1 MSCVQR
7 VQRTLEESEGM
18 TQVTF
23 DPQTETFR
31 LAVQAA
37 FRFDDVAERVRLAGQ
52 AHDAR
57 LGLTDGPVWVLT
69 RQ

>member
-23 DPQTETFR
+23 DPQTETF
-31 LAVQAA
+31 LLVAQVA
-37 FRFDDVAERVRLAGQ
+37 FRFDDVAKRVRRAGQ

-57 LGLTDGPVWVLT
+57 LGLTDGPVRVLT
-69 RQ
+69 RM

>member
-1 MSCVQR
+1 MSCVLL
-7 VQRTLEESEGM
+7 VQRTLEKSEGI

-31 LAVQAA
+31 IEVQAA
-37 FRFDDVAERVRLAGQ
+37 FRFDDVAARVRLAGQ

-57 LGLTDGPVWVLT
+57 LGLTAQPVWVLT

>member
-23 DPQTETFR
+23 DPQTETFF
-31 LAVQAA
+31 LVAQAA
-37 FRFDDVAERVRLAGQ
+37 FRFDDVAEQVRLAGQ
-52 AHDAR
+52 AHDTQ
-57 LGLTDGPVWVLT
+57 LGLTDRPAWVLT
-69 RQ
+69 RK